1 MKYIKDE
8 LRELSE
14 DEFNKNCFD
23 CRKIKQI
30 I

>member
-1 MKYIKDE
+1 MKSIKDE

-14 DEFNKNCFD
+14 DEFNQNCFD
-23 CRKIKQI
+23 CCKNKQI